1 VSDSGHTR
9 FPPMRG
15 RALNGTDTTVPDDL
29 LGERNLV
36 VLAFRQWQQRLVDGW
51 LDWAV
56 DELGLPRGPRS
67 GRSCLYEV
75 PVLGP
80 QWRLARRFIDGGM
93 ASSIGDPEILA
104 RTITV
109 YTHVGQVTSGLG
121 IDSPETV
128 QAFVVTPSGDVL
140 ARQSGDA
147 ELVDREAIER
157 ALVD

>member
-1 VSDSGHTR
+1 MSDAGHR
-9 FPPMRG
+9 LFPPLQG
-15 RALNGTDTTVPDDL
+15 RALDGTDTTVPDDL

-36 VLAFRQWQQRLVDGW
+36 VVAFRQWQQRLVDGW

-56 DELGLPRGPRS
+56 DEVGLPRGPS
-67 GRSCLYEV
+67 PGGCCVYEV

-80 QWRLARRFIDGGM
+80 QWRVARRFIDGGM
-93 ASSIGDPEILA
+93 ASAIGDPEILA

-109 YTHVGQVTSGLG
+109 YTHVGQVARGLT
-121 IDSPETV
+121 IDSLDTV
-128 QAFVVTPSGDVL
+128 HAFVVTPARAIL

-147 ELVDREAIER
+147 RLVDRGPIER

>member
-1 VSDSGHTR
+1 MSDAGHR
-9 FPPMRG
+9 LFPPLQG

-36 VLAFRQWQQRLVDGW
+36 VVAFRQWQQRLVDGW

-67 GRSCLYEV
+67 GPYCLYEV
-75 PVLGP
+75 PVLGR
-80 QWRLARRFIDGGM
+80 QWRVGRRLIDGGM
-93 ASSIGDPEILA
+93 ASAIGDPEILA

-109 YTHVGQVTSGLG
+109 YTHVGQVARGLA
-121 IDSPETV
+121 IDSLETV
-128 QAFVVTPSGDVL
+128 HAFVVTPAGAIL
-140 ARQSGDA
+140 AHQSGDSR
-147 ELVDREAIER
+147 LVDRDPVQH